1 MPLHQSPDT
10 VIVRRRMNEHGAMT
24 VELVSEN
31 ATRHI
36 VEYDDPE
43 LRRTLASLPRGA
55 TVPVRMERVGARS
68 NVWRA
73 TAIATAPAVPVE

>member
-1 MPLHQSPDT
+1 MPPESARDT
-10 VIVRRRMNEHGAMT
+10 VVVRRRMNDHGAMT
-24 VELVSEN
+24 VEVLSAN

-36 VEYDDPE
+36 VEYDDQR

-55 TVPVRMERVGARS
+55 TVPLQMERIGARS

-73 TAIATAPAVPVE
+73 TALAAVPEATVE